1 MLRLILSL
9 VVWFVFM
16 SGLFHVVRSQ
26 NRTTATTDP
35 DEARALNKIFRTW
48 KITATKAWNISGELC
63 SGAAIDD
70 SVSIDNLAF
79 NPLIKCDCSFVDSTI
94 CRIVAL
100 RARGMDV
107 AGPIP
112 DDLWTLVYIS
122 NLYDSSLNQG
132 FALGTHSLT
141 HSIFLLFFCRNL
153 NQNFLT
159 GPLSPGIGNLTR
171 MQWMTFGANALSGPV
186 PKEIGLLTDL
196 RSLAIDMNNFSGS
209 LPPEIGNCTRLV
221 KM

>member
-1 MLRLILSL
+1 LVYSGSLPTLSHLWSSTMLRLILSL

-100 RARGMDV
+100 YVSLFSNCLPPVRRFASLEFLCLTGE
-107 AGPIP
+107 
-112 DDLWTLVYIS
+112 LVVWMLLDRFLMIS
-122 NLYDSSLNQG
+122 G
-132 FALGTHSLT
+132 
-141 HSIFLLFFCRNL
+141 LLF
-153 NQNFLT
+153 T
-159 GPLSPGIGNLTR
+159 
-171 MQWMTFGANALSGPV
+171 
-186 PKEIGLLTDL
+186 
-196 RSLAIDMNNFSGS
+196 SLI
-209 LPPEIGNCTRLV
+209 
-221 KM
+221 